1 MAVPYSI
8 KCFLSDRQ
16 QRVSFNRIASE
27 WSKAMSG
34 VYQGFVLG
42 PLLFILYITDLPE
55 LVKAH
60 CKQMTQISIRR
71 SVISGI
77 LRTFKMIYMNCAN
90 GLLNSKR

>member
-16 QRVSFNRIASE
+16 QRVSFSRIASE
-27 WSKAMSG
+27 WSKVMSG

-42 PLLFILYITDLPE
+42 PLLFILYITDLTG

-60 CKQMTQISIRR
+60 CKLFADDANIYKEISYIKDFED
-71 SVISGI
+71 IQD
-77 LRTFKMIYMNCAN
+77 CAN
-90 GLLNSKR
+90 GLLNSKW